1 MGFEEMLEA
10 SVMIATTLA
19 YFFHLCSLRNLMI
32 GKLLVDIKSFMVK
45 PTFLVNFWS
54 LKIRYIKLLEESV
67 KVIYIL
73 HKCFEVNH

>member
-45 PTFLVNFWS
+45 PTFLVNF
-54 LKIRYIKLLEESV
+54 
-67 KVIYIL
+67 
-73 HKCFEVNH
+73 